1 MPKFSK
7 QKEKNMS
14 NPNMKELYKGDPGA
28 LMMMDGIEEIVLNA
42 KISALD
48 SILSLAAFEGYTM
61 SDQITYA
68 IKSDIALFK
77 KMKLLV
83 IIEEVI
89 G

>member
-1 MPKFSK
+1 
-7 QKEKNMS
+7 MS